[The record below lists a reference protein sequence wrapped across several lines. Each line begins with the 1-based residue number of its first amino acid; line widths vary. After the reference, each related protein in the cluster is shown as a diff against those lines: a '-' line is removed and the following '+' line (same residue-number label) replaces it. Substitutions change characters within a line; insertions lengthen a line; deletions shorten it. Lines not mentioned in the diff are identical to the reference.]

1 MLPPGTRGL
10 GRIPANH
17 DGEGRKHQREPGK
30 GRQVWPR
37 GACQMYEKQDL
48 RANHFLVVH
57 AAPSFLFSKGSA
69 YLLIHQFG
77 NLKPPYSKVRCLS
90 AY

>member
-17 DGEGRKHQREPGK
+17 DGEGRKRQREPGK
-30 GRQVWPR
+30 GCQVWPR
-37 GACQMYEKQDL
+37 GAGQMYKKQDL

-57 AAPSFLFSKGSA
+57 AAPSFLFKKA
-69 YLLIHQFG
+69 Q
-77 NLKPPYSKVRCLS
+77 PPY
-90 AY
+90 